1 MREWELEWDIK
12 PWNLIIIKAKYRV
25 NVLPEYKGNLF
36 IEATP
41 EYCGEEVIE
50 RIFTG
55 KPEKM
60 ERDRKYSF
68 DDLYLMTY
76 RLENFLMPFKYHFEL
91 ALTLYSMVINGYDRR
106 FCKGIEGQLERIRDL
121 NEVINQID
129 KETDTYDVLNYLKRK
144 NGTTARSLFIIG
156 ESGTGKT
163 LTLEML
169 RQIFPDA
176 IIHHEYKGIP
186 LTRLQIPYIK
196 IDCPRNGRVT
206 ELCQRFFRQID
217 IIAGTNY
224 TDKLSLGN
232 NNVARMIIEMDRI
245 SLKYAVGIL
254 VVDEIQ
260 NLVDTETKNEQA
272 QALNFLVELSNTL
285 GIPTIFVG
293 TPEAQVLLKKRVAV
307 IRRLTGEGEKR
318 IEKFKKDD
326 MRWEKFIEELWQYQ
340 YLPEYVPLNKS
351 LKNTIY
357 KHTQGNVAQIVN
369 LYGTIQRKA
378 LFEEKPTITVGFI
391 EKVVKEWLPTLKQL
405 NEDLASGNKRR
416 INRYRDIG
424 WDYAIEEDNT
434 INRDKEYLERTKEA
448 QDKEL
453 HMNKIK
459 RIEMKEE
466 LTKDMI
472 EIGIFGML
480 DRIDIALTVE
490 EVVLNN
496 PVDEDYNKLK
506 QSCIEACIE
515 KLKEVKLKLDKK
527 KEKALAKDDTVEVRE
542 EQDDRYSLI
551 HIYDKA
557 KKQKRHP
564 KELLEEY
571 GYIRNPFEEFV
582 KEE

>member
-1 MREWELEWDIK
+1 MRDWELEWDIK
-12 PWNLIIIKAKYRV
+12 LWNLIIIKARYRV
-25 NVLPEYKGNLF
+25 NVLPEHKGNLF
-36 IEATP
+36 IEAIP
-41 EYCGEEVIE
+41 EYCGEAVIE

-55 KPEKM
+55 RPEKT
-60 ERDRKYSF
+60 ERDREYSF
-68 DDLYLMTY
+68 EELYLMTY

-106 FCKGIEGQLERIRDL
+106 FCKGIEGQLQRIRDL
-121 NEVINQID
+121 NEIIDQID
-129 KETDTYDVLNYLKRK
+129 KKTDVYDILKYLKRK
-144 NGTTARSLFIIG
+144 NGTTARSLFLIG

-169 RQIFPDA
+169 RQIFPDG
-176 IIHHEYKGIP
+176 IIHHEYRGVP

-196 IDCPRNGRVT
+196 IDCPRNGRLT

-217 IIAGTNY
+217 VIAGTNY
-224 TDKLSLGN
+224 TDKLSLRN

-260 NLVDTETKNEQA
+260 NLVDTETKIEQA

-293 TPEAQVLLKKRVAV
+293 TPEAQALLKKRVAV
-307 IRRLTGEGEKR
+307 MRRLTGEGEKR
-318 IEKFKKDD
+318 IEKLKKDD
-326 MRWEKFIEELWQYQ
+326 IRWEKFIEELWEYQ
-340 YLPEYVPLNKS
+340 YLPEYIPLNNS
-351 LKNTIY
+351 LKNAIY

-378 LFEEKPTITVGFI
+378 LLEEKPTITVAFI

-424 WDYAIEEDNT
+424 WDYEIEDDNAI
-434 INRDKEYLERTKEA
+434 DKDKGYVERIKEA
-448 QDKEL
+448 QAQQLK
-453 HMNKIK
+453 MNKIK
-459 RIEMKEE
+459 HIDTKEQ
-466 LTKDMI
+466 LVKDMI

-480 DRIDIALTVE
+480 DRIDIALVAE
-490 EVVLNN
+490 DIVLNN
-496 PVDEDYNKLK
+496 NVDEQYNKLK
-506 QSCIEACIE
+506 QLCIERCI
-515 KLKEVKLKLDKK
+515 KKSDEVKLKLDNI
-527 KEKALAKDDTVEVRE
+527 KEKAAINANKE
-542 EQDDRYSLI
+542 EKEDSRYSLI
-551 HIYDKA
+551 HIYDMA
-557 KKQKRHP
+557 EKQKRHP

-571 GYIRNPFEEFV
+571 GYIKNPFEEFV
-582 KEE
+582 RED